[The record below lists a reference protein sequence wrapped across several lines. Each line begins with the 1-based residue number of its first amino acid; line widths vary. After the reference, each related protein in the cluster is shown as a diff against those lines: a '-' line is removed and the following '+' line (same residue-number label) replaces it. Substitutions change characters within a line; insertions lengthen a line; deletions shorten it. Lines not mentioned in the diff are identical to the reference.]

1 LLEQIREQPK
11 RQEEH
16 YLWLSLRPSI
26 GESNLYE
33 LLPVLRAR
41 ASLIID
47 NPDDKEL
54 YMYQIKQ
61 ELKKNEARAARSG
74 RFNTLTKRPYFDKLK
89 HRSGP
94 KTEKYQ

>member
-1 LLEQIREQPK
+1 LLELIREQPN

-16 YLWLSLRPSI
+16 NLWLSLRSSI

-33 LLPVLRAR
+33 LLPVLRER
-41 ASLIID
+41 ASSIID

-54 YMYQIKQ
+54 HIYQIKQ
-61 ELKKNEARAARSG
+61 ELKKNEGRAARSG

-94 KTEKYQ
+94 KTEKYR